1 MGNQALDVATLR
13 GRTNLNVDAAALLSC
28 LSRLRW
34 ATGATIQNTTQGEK
48 QMTKFRTWD
57 ELSEVEQL
65 QCIYSEVHK
74 DVYGFRPRHATTEQW
89 NSVKWLQEELDFLEN
104 TQDPLDNRR

>member
-1 MGNQALDVATLR
+1 MRRQHRLR
-13 GRTNLNVDAAALLSC
+13 NGAALLSC

-48 QMTKFRTWD
+48 QMTKFRTWG
-57 ELSEVEQL
+57 ELSEVEQF
-65 QCIYSEVHK
+65 QEIYSDVYK
-74 DVYGFRPRHATTEQW
+74 SVYGFRTRHATTEQW
-89 NSVKWLQEELDFLEN
+89 NSVKWLQEQLDFLKN